1 MNRPAIVLAHWEG
14 VDPYTDADLLRL
26 DTAGR
31 LLDRVPLQ
39 SWDDGRA
46 DALLAEAEILV
57 GHWGCPPLDEAMLAR
72 AQKLRMFAYG
82 AGTVKMQVTP
92 AAWDRELRITSGAD
106 ANGEPVAEF
115 TLAAILMANKDVFWR
130 ADRAKGGPGWD
141 RPPGAAEVGNYDKT
155 IGIVAASLI
164 GRRVIELLRPF
175 PRLTA
180 IVYDPFLTD
189 DDAAALG
196 VEKVDDLT
204 DLCRRSNVL
213 SIHAPSLPSTMHL
226 VGREQLAALPDA
238 ATLINTARGAVLDH
252 DALLDELRPGR
263 ICAILDVT
271 DPEPLPDDSE
281 FLTLPNVALTPH
293 VAGSQGTE
301 LRRMADW
308 VCDEVERYVEG
319 RPARNPITRDIIDRT
334 A

>member
-1 MNRPAIVLAHWEG
+1 MRRPTIVLAHWEG
-14 VDPYTDADLLRL
+14 VDPYTDEDLERL
-26 DTAGR
+26 DRAGR
-31 LLDRVPLQ
+31 LLDRTPLQ
-39 SWDDGRA
+39 SWDDDRA
-46 DALLAEAEILV
+46 EALLADAEILV

-72 AQKLRMFAYG
+72 APALRMFAYG
-82 AGTVKMQVTP
+82 AGTVKMQVTE

-130 ADRAKGGPGWD
+130 ADRAKGGAGWD
-141 RPPGAAEVGNYDKT
+141 RPAGAAPVGNYDKT

-175 PRLTA
+175 PHLTP
-180 IVYDPFLTD
+180 IVYDPFLGA

-204 DLCRRSNVL
+204 ELCRRSDVL
-213 SIHAPSLPSTMHL
+213 SIHAPALPATLHL
-226 VGREQLAALPDA
+226 VAREQLEALPDG
-238 ATLINTARGAVLDH
+238 ATVINTARGVVIDH
-252 DALLDELRPGR
+252 DALLDELRAGR

-271 DPEPLPDDSE
+271 DPEPLPEESE
-281 FLTLPNVALTPH
+281 FFALPNVALTPH

-308 VCDEVERYVEG
+308 VCDEVERYAEG